1 MVDLEETHG
10 ARYPQQVQQ
19 KGGEG
24 VRSEGGDCS
33 LSPLIC
39 TQGNPLFRPP
49 QSPFHS
55 SVYSPSSPQSLPVIS
70 FGWGEARGGWEPRA
84 LIYPPTG
91 QPPPSLPF
99 SEQSEVSFAEQ
110 AENTQCQVQQHQFF
124 RSVMILGP
132 LFFVISNIFSFTNST
147 NGVFFFLKHQP
158 PSPCPTIC
166 QI

>member
-1 MVDLEETHG
+1 MVDLEETRG

-24 VRSEGGDCS
+24 VRLEGGDCS

-55 SVYSPSSPQSLPVIS
+55 SVYSPSSPQSLPVTS

-91 QPPPSLPF
+91 QPPTPLPF

-110 AENTQCQVQQHQFF
+110 AENTQCQVQQTSFF

-132 LFFVISNIFSFTNST
+132 PFFFVISSIFHQKFYYW
-147 NGVFFFLKHQP
+147 GILFFILKH
-158 PSPCPTIC
+158 
-166 QI
+166 